1 MSLKQLDP
9 DIYNAIEA
17 EKVRQSEGL
26 EMIASENYVSE
37 AVLEATGSIM
47 TNKYAEGYPDAR
59 YYGGCEC
66 VDIVE
71 KLAIERL
78 CKLFGCKFANVQPH
92 SGSSANMAAY
102 AAVLAPGDRLLGQSL
117 DAGGH
122 LTHGAK
128 VSFSGKWFES
138 HTYGLDPET
147 GVLNYDEI
155 RRIALE
161 VKPKAIMA
169 GFSAYPRALDYK
181 KFRAIADEV
190 GAYLIADIAHIAGL
204 VATGFHESPIGI
216 ADIVTTTTHKTL
228 RGPRSGVIMTN
239 DEELIKKINKAV
251 FPMLQG
257 GPLEHVIAA
266 KAVAFGEALRP
277 EFKKY
282 IENVLTNMQVFAKT
296 LQSFDFNLVTDGTE
310 NHLILVDLRSKNI
323 TGKAF
328 EHALETAGIT
338 VNKNAIPNDPNPPK
352 VTSGIR
358 VGTAALTSRGMGIVE
373 MQRIAELFNIVAENS
388 EDEAKLA
395 EVKAEVKEM
404 TKNFPVPGIK

>member
-78 CKLFGCKFANVQPH
+78 CKLFGCKFANAQPH

-138 HTYGLDPET
+138 YSYGLDP
-147 GVLNYDEI
+147 
-155 RRIALE
+155 
-161 VKPKAIMA
+161 
-169 GFSAYPRALDYK
+169 
-181 KFRAIADEV
+181 
-190 GAYLIADIAHIAGL
+190 
-204 VATGFHESPIGI
+204 
-216 ADIVTTTTHKTL
+216 
-228 RGPRSGVIMTN
+228 
-239 DEELIKKINKAV
+239 
-251 FPMLQG
+251 
-257 GPLEHVIAA
+257 
-266 KAVAFGEALRP
+266 
-277 EFKKY
+277 
-282 IENVLTNMQVFAKT
+282 
-296 LQSFDFNLVTDGTE
+296 
-310 NHLILVDLRSKNI
+310 
-323 TGKAF
+323 
-328 EHALETAGIT
+328 
-338 VNKNAIPNDPNPPK
+338 
-352 VTSGIR
+352 
-358 VGTAALTSRGMGIVE
+358 
-373 MQRIAELFNIVAENS
+373 
-388 EDEAKLA
+388 
-395 EVKAEVKEM
+395 
-404 TKNFPVPGIK
+404 